1 MNKKWITNWTV
12 VVKEYVWWKQ
22 KVTFMTVPS
31 EEKNYLKPL
40 WRSLCAYYYYYYYY
54 YYYRYYLLTQSIT
67 QPTVFITI
75 HAHIYVHTPIPTRT
89 QLTHTHHTLHT
100 HPIHT
105 RHAHTYSHLSTP
117 HIHSAPNTHWIKYHW
132 FCFYHTGVSQS
143 GSIFA
148 KGGASVCA
156 RMSNDDIAAFP
167 NVSVVLQVWPRSFPG
182 NNIIFFLII
191 VFLYLFADFSSFA
204 CAHWGKIFNHF
215 NNQLF

>member
-1 MNKKWITNWTV
+1 MTITLCLLLLLLLLLLL
-12 VVKEYVWWKQ
+12 
-22 KVTFMTVPS
+22 S
-31 EEKNYLKPL
+31 IL
-40 WRSLCAYYYYYYYY
+40 SLD
-54 YYYRYYLLTQSIT
+54 SINHSANR
-67 QPTVFITI
+67 F
-75 HAHIYVHTPIPTRT
+75 HHNTRT
-89 QLTHTHHTLHT
+89 YLCTHTHTHT
-100 HPIHT
+100 HATYTHSPYTPYPPNTHT
-105 RHAHTYSHLSTP
+105 TCTYILTLINTP
-117 HIHSAPNTHWIKYHW
+117 HTHSAPNTHWIKYHW